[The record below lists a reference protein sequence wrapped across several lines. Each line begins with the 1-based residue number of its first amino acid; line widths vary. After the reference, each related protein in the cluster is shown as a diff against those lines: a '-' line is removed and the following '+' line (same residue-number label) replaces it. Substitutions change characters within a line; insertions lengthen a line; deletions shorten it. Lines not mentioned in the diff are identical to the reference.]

1 MGRYGCFQTGGRVT
15 HVILFCF
22 LVLLAGCLDPLPPVE
37 EFEALQAQEAQIINE
52 QQEAD
57 SGTTPSTGAEQPDAG
72 LADNGRDGGIGPVDD
87 AGTET
92 AVADAGPGQVEDPTD
107 AGSPSDLCGNGA
119 VDDADCDGVVDD
131 EDNCVEVA
139 NSGQLNADA
148 DEAGDACDDDDD
160 NDLILD
166 AYDPCPL
173 QSGAECSFLTGAT
186 WYNVEEPDLAADFY
200 VPASALPFSTSP
212 KIGQFG
218 IFDPPGCPF
227 DGTNGNGMTNQDWYV
242 NGAFIRGPTAHTG
255 AYSYWFLNPGDYPLA
270 PGDVLANKATWVCD
284 GTDERIT
291 EPSSLIQTATI
302 TTATVF

>member
-1 MGRYGCFQTGGRVT
+1 MRF
-15 HVILFCF
+15 LFCF
-22 LVLLAGCLDPLPPVE
+22 LVVLAGCLDPLPPVE

-52 QQEAD
+52 HQETD

-92 AVADAGPGQVEDPTD
+92 AAADAGTVPAPEPAEDGGLSDQPPTADAGPGQVEDPTD

-139 NSGQLNADA
+139 NSGQLDADA

-186 WYNVEEPDLAADFY
+186 WYNVEEPDLATDFY

-227 DGTNGNGMTNQDWYV
+227 DGTNGNGITNQDWYV

-255 AYSYWFLNPGDYPLA
+255 A
-270 PGDVLANKATWVCD
+270 
-284 GTDERIT
+284 
-291 EPSSLIQTATI
+291 
-302 TTATVF
+302 